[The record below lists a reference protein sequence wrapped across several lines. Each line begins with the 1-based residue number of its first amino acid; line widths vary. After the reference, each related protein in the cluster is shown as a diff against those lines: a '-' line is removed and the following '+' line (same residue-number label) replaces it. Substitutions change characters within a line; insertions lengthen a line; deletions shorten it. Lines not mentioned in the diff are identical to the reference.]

1 MLRVENVTHS
11 YKNGNETTAVLH
23 QIDFSVKEGE
33 MVALLG
39 SSGSGKS
46 TMLNLMAGLMKPT
59 EGHIY
64 IADQDI
70 VKMSEN
76 KLSEFRR
83 KNIGFIFQAYELI
96 TSMTVREN
104 VELPLV
110 FQSVAPSIRK
120 QKALELLEG
129 VGIPDKADLFPSQ
142 LSGGQQQRVSI
153 ARSLITEPSVIFADE
168 PTGNLDSKTEEEIIN
183 ILLNLNKKMKTTFI
197 VVTHELKVAEQMQ
210 RIFTLRDGYMITEN
224 QTSSDTELEGVYSLR
239 ISDISRLAWEQVK
252 RRKVVTGLCMAGI
265 SIGCAAI
272 IVALSIGDSAQSY
285 TEREINRNF
294 KMDEITVSPNGG
306 IPSQGGGSGGSGS
319 SAANEKLDPGR
330 LTAQKLEIIKGLRH
344 VTAAAPFQELGYIQM
359 LTIDNKIT
367 DVQLIGTD
375 LRLLTK
381 YDKKFKQGGASDL
394 VGMAVLNYGATVGLI
409 DNETRQRLFEQLST
423 DPYNNK
429 LMEQYNSLSMLP
441 TDMYKQQVQLQSFD
455 PASQTGGMLVS
466 SPIQVVG
473 ILDNP
478 SGTNENM
485 AMYDKKIYVSLET
498 GERLVE
504 QMKLSSGT
512 AGQRV
517 SITQRL

>member
-1 MLRVENVTHS
+1 M
-11 YKNGNETTAVLH
+11 
-23 QIDFSVKEGE
+23 
-33 MVALLG
+33 
-39 SSGSGKS
+39 
-46 TMLNLMAGLMKPT
+46 
-59 EGHIY
+59 
-64 IADQDI
+64 
-70 VKMSEN
+70 
-76 KLSEFRR
+76 
-83 KNIGFIFQAYELI
+83 
-96 TSMTVREN
+96 
-104 VELPLV
+104 
-110 FQSVAPSIRK
+110 
-120 QKALELLEG
+120 
-129 VGIPDKADLFPSQ
+129 
-142 LSGGQQQRVSI
+142 
-153 ARSLITEPSVIFADE
+153 
-168 PTGNLDSKTEEEIIN
+168 
-183 ILLNLNKKMKTTFI
+183 
-197 VVTHELKVAEQMQ
+197 
-210 RIFTLRDGYMITEN
+210 
-224 QTSSDTELEGVYSLR
+224 R

-478 SGTNENM
+478 SGTNEDM

-512 AGQRV
+512 AGQKGV
-517 SITQRL
+517 YNSAIVKVDSTENIVELEKLIQKLTLTTSTNLYQKEALADTFSMVKKAALGIGVFILIIASISIIVAMTMSTHQRRRQIGIMKVLGANMGQIRNMFITEAALLGMLGGLLGIAFSYLIVLGINKLIGNSSGMGGGEPLVIYIPLMTLPIGIAFAVMTGVLSGIYPAISASRTNALTAIKRD

>member
-1 MLRVENVTHS
+1 MCCNHSCIKYRRLR
-11 YKNGNETTAVLH
+11 
-23 QIDFSVKEGE
+23 
-33 MVALLG
+33 
-39 SSGSGKS
+39 
-46 TMLNLMAGLMKPT
+46 
-59 EGHIY
+59 
-64 IADQDI
+64 
-70 VKMSEN
+70 
-76 KLSEFRR
+76 
-83 KNIGFIFQAYELI
+83 
-96 TSMTVREN
+96 
-104 VELPLV
+104 
-110 FQSVAPSIRK
+110 
-120 QKALELLEG
+120 
-129 VGIPDKADLFPSQ
+129 
-142 LSGGQQQRVSI
+142 
-153 ARSLITEPSVIFADE
+153 
-168 PTGNLDSKTEEEIIN
+168 
-183 ILLNLNKKMKTTFI
+183 
-197 VVTHELKVAEQMQ
+197 
-210 RIFTLRDGYMITEN
+210 
-224 QTSSDTELEGVYSLR
+224 TELHG
-239 ISDISRLAWEQVK
+239 A
-252 RRKVVTGLCMAGI
+252 
-265 SIGCAAI
+265 
-272 IVALSIGDSAQSY
+272 
-285 TEREINRNF
+285 EINRNF

-478 SGTNENM
+478 SGTNEDM

-512 AGQRV
+512 AGQKGV
-517 SITQRL
+517 YNSAIVKVGSTENIVELEKLIQKLTLTTSTNLYQKEALADTFSMVKKAALGIGVFILIIASISIIVAMTMSTHQRRRQIGIMKVLGANMGQIRNMFITEAALLGMLGGLLGIAFSYLIVLGINKLIGNSSGMGGGEPLVIYIPLMTLPVGIAFAVMTGVLSGIYPAISASRTNALTAIKRD